1 MALIGPP
8 DETMQS
14 VYSHHKRLWD
24 QQQRGADFGETDHN
38 RYGVGEPDYTNY
50 AHDFKGTLD
59 YMFIPN
65 QAVILNILMLPPKH
79 IVQPALP
86 NCHFGSDHVSLMA
99 EVLLP

>member
-1 MALIGPP
+1 MALIGPV
-8 DETMQS
+8 EAMQS

-24 QQQRGADFGETDHN
+24 LNRGVNSGDTEHN
-38 RYGVGEPDYTNY
+38 RYGGGEPDYTNY

-59 YMFIPN
+59 YMFIPK
-65 QAVILNILMLPPKH
+65 QAVILKILMLPPKD